1 MLRRTIALSATVLV
15 DIDPEDETAFFIQTD
30 AKEHHI
36 KAETSVEATDWADA
50 IAEFTQFG

>member
-1 MLRRTIALSATVLV
+1 MLV

-30 AKEHHI
+30 SKEHHI
-36 KAETSVEATDWADA
+36 KADTSGEATEWADA